1 MKFSASRETLLEPL
15 QAVIGVVERRQ
26 TMPVLANVLL
36 LADEK
41 SGLSVTATDLEVE
54 LVATVDVQV
63 EEGGEITVPGRKLL
77 DICRALP
84 DGAAVNFRLQGDKVT
99 VRSGRSRFTLSTL
112 PATEF
117 PTVDDIRSQQKVTL
131 PQAQLRRLIEKTQF
145 SMANQ
150 DVRYYLNGMLLEVA
164 GPMIRSVATDGHR
177 LALCELTVKDAD
189 ATPQQVILPRK
200 GVLELQRLIGEDG
213 DCTLE
218 VGTNHL
224 RAQLG
229 GIRLTSK
236 LIDGRFPDYDR
247 VIPKESDAPMLADRT
262 QLADGLNR
270 IRILANEKYKGVR
283 VTLKPG
289 SVTVQA
295 HNPEQEEAEE
305 EIEVQ
310 YDGASMEI
318 GFNVEYLIAALRAL
332 DDEAVRLEFRDAA
345 SSCLIQDPERRD
357 CKYVV
362 MPMRL

>member
-1 MKFSASRETLLEPL
+1 MKFSAPRETLLEPL

-36 LADEK
+36 IAGEGR
-41 SGLSVTATDLEVE
+41 GLSVTATDLEVE

-63 EEGGEITVPGRKLL
+63 ETGGEITVPGRKLL
-77 DICRALP
+77 EICRALP
-84 DGAAVNFRLQGDKVT
+84 EGAAISFSLSKDKVT

-117 PTVDDIRSQQKVTL
+117 PTVDDIRAQQALTL
-131 PQAQLRRLIEKTQF
+131 PQGHMRRLIEKTQF

-164 GPMIRSVATDGHR
+164 GPVVRTVATDGHR
-177 LALCELTVKDAD
+177 LALCELTIDEAD
-189 ATPQQVILPRK
+189 ASPQQVIVPRK
-200 GVLELQRLIGEDG
+200 GVLELQRLIGENG
-213 DCTLE
+213 ECTLE
-218 VGTNHL
+218 IGSNHL
-224 RAQLG
+224 RVELG

-247 VIPKESDAPMLADRT
+247 VIPKQSEAPMLADRT

-310 YDGASMEI
+310 YDGAEMEI

-332 DDEAVRLEFRDAA
+332 DADTVRLEFRDAS
-345 SSCLIQDPERRD
+345 SSCLIQDPELRD

>member
-1 MKFSASRETLLEPL
+1 MKFSAPRETLLEPL

-36 LADEK
+36 VASQGKGLA
-41 SGLSVTATDLEVE
+41 VTATDLEVE
-54 LVATVDVQV
+54 LVASVQVDV
-63 EEGGEITVPGRKLL
+63 EKDGEVTVPGRKLL

-84 DGAAVNFRLQGDKVT
+84 DGAVVNFSLSGEKVT

-112 PATEF
+112 PATDF
-117 PTVDDIRSQQKVTL
+117 PTVEDIKAQQQVKL
-131 PQAQLRRLIEKTQF
+131 PANQLRRLIEKTQF

-164 GPMIRSVATDGHR
+164 GPIVRSVATDGHR
-177 LALCELTVKDAD
+177 LALCELTVDGAD

-200 GVLELQRLIGEDG
+200 GVLELQRLIGAEG
-213 DCTLE
+213 DTTVE
-218 VGTNHL
+218 FGSNHL
-224 RAQLG
+224 RVAFG
-229 GIRLTSK
+229 GLRLTSK
-236 LIDGRFPDYDR
+236 LIDGRFPDYER
-247 VIPKESDAPMLADRT
+247 VIPKETEAPVLGDRV

-283 VTLKPG
+283 VELKPG

-310 YDGASMEI
+310 YDGAAIEI

-332 DDEAVRLEFRDAA
+332 DAEQVRLEFRDAQ
-345 SSCLIQDPERRD
+345 SSCLIRDPVHED

>member
-1 MKFSASRETLLEPL
+1 MKFSAPREALLEPL

-26 TMPVLANVLL
+26 TMPILANILL
-36 LADEK
+36 SADEK
-41 SGLSVTATDLEVE
+41 TGLSVTATDLEVE
-54 LVATVDVQV
+54 LVATIDVPI
-63 EEGGEITVPGRKLL
+63 EKGGDITVPGRKLL

-84 DGAAVNFRLQGDKVT
+84 DGATVTVNLAGDKVT

-112 PATEF
+112 PAAEF
-117 PTVDDIRSQQKVTL
+117 PTVEDIKAQQRVSL
-131 PQAQLRRLIEKTQF
+131 PMMQLRRLIEKTQF

-150 DVRYYLNGMLLEVA
+150 DVRYYLNGMLLEFA
-164 GPMIRSVATDGHR
+164 GPIVRTVATDGHR
-177 LALCELTVKDAD
+177 LALCELSIDGAD
-189 ATPQQVILPRK
+189 STPMQVIVPRK
-200 GVLELQRLIGEDG
+200 GVLELQRLLGDGG
-213 DCTLE
+213 DCSLE
-218 VGTNHL
+218 IGPNHV
-224 RAQLG
+224 RASMD

-236 LIDGRFPDYDR
+236 LIDGRFPDYER
-247 VIPKESDAPMLADRT
+247 VIPKECEAPMMADRV

-283 VTLKPG
+283 VELKPG
-289 SVTVQA
+289 TVTVQA

-310 YDGASMEI
+310 YEGPTMEI

-332 DDEAVRLEFRDAA
+332 DAEAVRLEFRDAA

-357 CKYVV
+357 CKFVV

>member
-1 MKFSASRETLLEPL
+1 
-15 QAVIGVVERRQ
+15 
-26 TMPVLANVLL
+26 MPVLANVLL
-36 LADEK
+36 NVVEK
-41 SGLSVTATDLEVE
+41 GGLSVTATDLEVE

-63 EEGGEITVPGRKLL
+63 EKGGEITVPGRKLL

-84 DGAAVNFRLQGDKVT
+84 EGAAVSVTLAGDKVT

-112 PATEF
+112 PASEF
-117 PTVDDIRSQQKVTL
+117 PTVEDIKAQQRVTL
-131 PQAQLRRLIEKTQF
+131 PQGRLRRLIEKTQF

-164 GPMIRSVATDGHR
+164 GPIVRSVATDGHR
-177 LALCELTVKDAD
+177 LALCELTIDGAD
-189 ATPQQVILPRK
+189 STPQQVIVPRK
-200 GVLELQRLIGEDG
+200 GVLELQRLIGDDG
-213 DCTLE
+213 ECSLE
-218 VGTNHL
+218 IGTNHL
-224 RAQLG
+224 RVALG

-236 LIDGRFPDYDR
+236 LIDGRFPDYER
-247 VIPKESDAPMLADRT
+247 VIPRESEAPMMADRI

-283 VTLKPG
+283 VELKPG

-310 YDGASMEI
+310 YDGATMEI

-332 DDEAVRLEFRDAA
+332 EADAVRLEFRDAA
-345 SSCLIQDPERRD
+345 SSCLIQDPELRD

>member
-1 MKFSASRETLLEPL
+1 MKFSAPREVLLEPL

-26 TMPVLANVLL
+26 TMPVLANILL
-36 LADEK
+36 SAGED

-54 LVATVDVQV
+54 LVASVDVQV
-63 EEGGEITVPGRKLL
+63 EKGGEITVPGRKLL

-84 DGAAVNFRLQGDKVT
+84 DGAAISFALAGDKVT

-112 PATEF
+112 PASEF
-117 PTVDDIRSQQKVTL
+117 PTVDDIRSQQKITL
-131 PQAQLRRLIEKTQF
+131 PQSQLRRLIEKTQF

-164 GPMIRSVATDGHR
+164 GAIVRSVATDGHR
-177 LALCELTVKDAD
+177 LAMCELTVAD
-189 ATPQQVILPRK
+189 LDSMPQQVILPRK
-200 GVLELQRLIGEDG
+200 GVLELQRLIGEGG

-218 VGTNHL
+218 IGANHL
-224 RAQLG
+224 RVALER
-229 GIRLTSK
+229 IRLTSK

-247 VIPKESDAPMLADRT
+247 VIPKESEAPMLADRL

-283 VTLKPG
+283 VELKPG
-289 SVTVQA
+289 SVVVQA

-310 YDGASMEI
+310 YDGAQMEI

-332 DDEAVRLEFRDAA
+332 EADIVRLEFRDSA

>member
-1 MKFSASRETLLEPL
+1 MKFSAPRETLLEPL

-36 LADEK
+36 TVTEGEGLA
-41 SGLSVTATDLEVE
+41 VTATDLEVE
-54 LVATVDVQV
+54 LVARIEVAVDK
-63 EEGGEITVPGRKLL
+63 GGEVTVPGRKLL

-84 DGAAVNFRLQGDKVT
+84 DGAAVSVSLSGEKVT

-112 PATEF
+112 PAADF
-117 PTVDDIRSQQKVTL
+117 PVVDDIKGQQKVTL
-131 PQAQLRRLIEKTQF
+131 PQGLLHRLIEKTQF

-150 DVRYYLNGMLLEVA
+150 DVRYYLNGMLFEVA
-164 GPMIRSVATDGHR
+164 AATVRSVATDGHR
-177 LALCELTVKDAD
+177 LALCELSIDGMD

-200 GVLELQRLIGEDG
+200 GVLELQRLIGGEG
-213 DCTLE
+213 ECTVE
-218 VGTNHL
+218 IGSNHL
-224 RAQLG
+224 RVALP
-229 GIRLTSK
+229 GIQLTSK

-247 VIPKESDAPMLADRT
+247 VIPKESDAPMLADRV
-262 QLADGLNR
+262 QLADCLNR

-283 VTLKPG
+283 VELKAG

-310 YDGASMEI
+310 YQGGEMEI

-332 DDEAVRLEFRDAA
+332 DNEQVRLEFRDSA

>member
-332 DDEAVRLEFRDAA
+332 DNEAVRLEFRDAA